1 VTGVDVAEPMLEL
14 ARQRTDP
21 SMPTEYLL
29 DDATTLSRVA
39 QDSVDGATCQLG
51 LMDIPDLDAA
61 LYSIHRVLRPGGW
74 LVAVLGHPC
83 FLAPHAVTVDLA
95 ERRAR
100 AVPTYLEEGFW
111 RSANPNG
118 IRGRAGN
125 YLNTLIQAGFRL
137 DEIEEPQA
145 SPLLADEQPI
155 YAAVPIVLGLRAIP
169 EDRSPVR

>member
-1 VTGVDVAEPMLEL
+1 
-14 ARQRTDP
+14 
-21 SMPTEYLL
+21 
-29 DDATTLSRVA
+29 
-39 QDSVDGATCQLG
+39 
-51 LMDIPDLDAA
+51 
-61 LYSIHRVLRPGGW
+61 
-74 LVAVLGHPC
+74 
-83 FLAPHAVTVDLA
+83 
-95 ERRAR
+95 
-100 AVPTYLEEGFW
+100 VPTYLEEGFW

-155 YAAVPIVLGLRAIP
+155 YAAVPIVLGLRAIA